1 MIENSLWT
9 HWWGDADLL
18 IRSVFILLALMSV
31 TGWGVIIYKL
41 IQFRGV
47 LRNELALRQQLILDR
62 PPPEVSPGAL
72 TPLFY
77 RTASKMVWG
86 VDGEINKLKLDN
98 KADQFLDEQ
107 RIELENGLILLAIIG
122 NSAPFI
128 GLLGTVWGIMHA
140 LQSLGGSAMLTM
152 DMVAGPVS
160 EALVATA
167 VGLFAA
173 IPAAAAYNLLVRWL
187 RRISSVMA
195 GNLRELADRI
205 LLDGGR

>member
-1 MIENSLWT
+1 VRFDKPGL
-9 HWWGDADLL
+9 
-18 IRSVFILLALMSV
+18 
-31 TGWGVIIYKL
+31 
-41 IQFRGV
+41 
-47 LRNELALRQQLILDR
+47 LDR
-62 PPPEVSPGAL
+62 QAE
-72 TPLFY
+72 
-77 RTASKMVWG
+77 
-86 VDGEINKLKLDN
+86 
-98 KADQFLDEQ
+98 QFLEDQ

-140 LQSLGGSAMLTM
+140 LQSLGGSSQLTM
-152 DMVAGPVS
+152 GMVAGPVS

-195 GNLRELADRI
+195 SNLREMRG
-205 LLDGGR
+205 LLLIKEETNHVNS

>member
-1 MIENSLWT
+1 MVENSLWT

-18 IRSVFILLALMSV
+18 IRSVFVLLIAMSV
-31 TGWGVIIYKL
+31 MGWSVIVYKL
-41 IQFRGV
+41 IQYRGV
-47 LRNELALRQQLILDR
+47 LRREWKLRRWLRVAQATDVELPQ
-62 PPPEVSPGAL
+62 GAL
-72 TPLFY
+72 TDAFY
-77 RTASKMVWG
+77 NSASQQHWL
-86 VDGEINKLKLDN
+86 DQEADKLHLDR
-98 KADQFLDEQ
+98 KAEQFLEEQ

-140 LQSLGGSAMLTM
+140 LQSLGGSTMLTM

-195 GNLRELADRI
+195 SNLRDLSDR
-205 LLDGGR
+205 LLQQGGQ

>member
-9 HWWGDADLL
+9 HWWSDADFVIRAVFLILISLSLL
-18 IRSVFILLALMSV
+18 GGSVISF
-31 TGWGVIIYKL
+31 KL
-41 IQFRGV
+41 IQFRSV
-47 LRNELALRQQLILDR
+47 LRGELKLRAILR
-62 PPPEVSPGAL
+62 SGGSLESPFPKQAL
-72 TPLFY
+72 T
-77 RTASKMVWG
+77 A
-86 VDGEINKLKLDN
+86 
-98 KADQFLDEQ
+98 QFLQQHPEAHPVKMDRQAEQYLEEQ

-140 LQSLGGSAMLTM
+140 LQSLGGSALLTM

-195 GNLRELADRI
+195 GNLRALSD
-205 LLDGGR
+205 LLQAQRGNK